1 MEMLNKICSWTGSET
16 GTMVVGASVLVLGLS
31 HFGWASNMMSMGVAG
46 VTIGTVAGVVGV
58 TVGAC
63 TLLNAVM

>member
-1 MEMLNKICSWTGSET
+1 MEILNSICSWTGTET

-31 HFGWASNMMSMGVAG
+31 HFGWASGMMSMGVAG
-46 VTIGTVAGVVGV
+46 VTVGTVAGVVGV